1 MKRPFSLAGL
11 FIARP
16 VSALLLAVAVMLA
29 GAVAYR
35 DLPTAPLP
43 EVDFPSIVI
52 EASLP
57 GANPRTMAAA
67 VAAPLER
74 ALGSIAGVTELRST
88 SGQGSVEIQMV
99 FELDRDINDAARDV
113 QAAINASRAS
123 LPSGMPSEPTYRK
136 VNPSQAHVMVLA
148 LAFTRKRREEYVASD
163 ERPR

>member
-1 MKRPFSLAGL
+1 MLLTRRPIFG
-11 FIARP
+11 
-16 VSALLLAVAVMLA
+16 MLA

-74 ALGSIAGVTELRST
+74 ALGSIAGVTELSST
-88 SGQGSVEIQMV
+88 SGQGSAEIRLV

-113 QAAINASRAS
+113 QAAINASRGS
-123 LPSGMPSEPTYRK
+123 LPSGTLRAELSEGQSLPGAGHGPGPRLAK
-136 VNPSQAHVMVLA
+136 PQAWRA
-148 LAFTRKRREEYVASD
+148 L
-163 ERPR
+163 